1 MDPSEKQG
9 SQQKKSRKALPTSR
23 RSTGAHATASVSG
36 VVPPGGLGVASGAFG
51 GGSGT
56 VAPSS
61 GGGTNSPQA
70 GSGLWTGSS
79 SEWLYPPGGFVNSL
93 QMPYPYVNFPN
104 GNQLP
109 ENSHFV
115 GGPSTRGTPSPNGI
129 GLAMDGT
136 DAHETIH
143 IDGDETLE
151 PGRTDR
157 RLNWSHEEDVRL
169 ASACAMQ
176 ANVVNVEDSPK
187 ERPIGHKKAKDERN
201 GKRKSPEAIS
211 AIGEKL
217 DKFIEASN
225 KAEKITEVQQSLADK
240 KLEVAKLNH
249 KAAQEQTKGKM
260 LDLYRDLLCGSTSG
274 LSEQA
279 LAERS
284 KALEDMRLALFAKE
298 N

>member
-1 MDPSEKQG
+1 
-9 SQQKKSRKALPTSR
+9 
-23 RSTGAHATASVSG
+23 
-36 VVPPGGLGVASGAFG
+36 
-51 GGSGT
+51 
-56 VAPSS
+56 
-61 GGGTNSPQA
+61 
-70 GSGLWTGSS
+70 
-79 SEWLYPPGGFVNSL
+79 
-93 QMPYPYVNFPN
+93 
-104 GNQLP
+104 
-109 ENSHFV
+109 
-115 GGPSTRGTPSPNGI
+115 
-129 GLAMDGT
+129 MDGT

-169 ASACAMQ
+169 ASAWLHNSLDPVDGNCKKSDKYWADVTDTYNSTTPSTRRRNRNQLKIRWDRIKKPVTEFHGSWVRASRVFQSGESDDQRTDQALQIYASEHNDKPFLLQHIWRVVRHERKWAAYVKKLNKEKCSSAMQ

-201 GKRKSPEAIS
+201 GKRKSPEAIY

>member
-169 ASACAMQ
+169 
-176 ANVVNVEDSPK
+176 EIL
-187 ERPIGHKKAKDERN
+187 ERAH
-201 GKRKSPEAIS
+201 
-211 AIGEKL
+211 GE
-217 DKFIEASN
+217 FA
-225 KAEKITEVQQSLADK
+225 VQQGKEIPYLGVLPCTWRCHISFFLQRDV
-240 KLEVAKLNH
+240 KLHYTGVSVRM
-249 KAAQEQTKGKM
+249 EQ
-260 LDLYRDLLCGSTSG
+260 DV
-274 LSEQA
+274 
-279 LAERS
+279 
-284 KALEDMRLALFAKE
+284 
-298 N
+298 